1 MILLKLGL
9 FALTIFALSLQYGVI
24 RVYFNPYPIHK
35 NAKGIIIWVAEVLI
49 KAIISSW
56 LK

>member
-1 MILLKLGL
+1 MILLELGL
-9 FALTIFALSLQYGVI
+9 FTLTIFILSLQFGVI
-24 RVYFNPYPIHK
+24 KVSFNPDPIHK